1 MNLTLSADDE
11 VVRRA
16 RLAASRQGRS
26 LNDLMREH
34 LERLAGMNA
43 GAEIAS
49 EFEQLIVIGNGR
61 SGERFQRGDAY
72 DRRRS

>member
-34 LERLAGMNA
+34 LERLAGMNT

-49 EFEQLIVIGNGR
+49 EFEQLAILGQGH
-61 SGERFQRGDAY
+61 SGERFRRADAY
-72 DRRRS
+72 DGRRS

>member
-43 GAEIAS
+43 GAETAS
-49 EFEQLIVIGNGR
+49 EFERLALAGNGR
-61 SGERFQRGDAY
+61 SGERFRRADAY
-72 DRRRS
+72 DGRRS